1 MGFVT
6 SVANSMKRT
15 KILATYGPAV
25 STPAKVAQLVAA
37 GVNGIRVNC
46 SHGSSDSFEEAVKTI
61 RQGTEH
67 SPYPVGILFDISGP
81 KLRLDRFEGE
91 IKLQLGEEITLVT
104 QGTIVSKR
112 QIAVNHPAIIQ
123 SVKKGDRLYIDD
135 GKVAFTVMAISGGR
149 VTAEAINPGILSSA
163 KGINLPDTELAIA
176 TITPKDEKDI
186 ESAVKLGADLVA
198 LSFVRSGDDVIEAR
212 RLIKK
217 FGGHQRVIAKLEKKE
232 AIAKLEDILLL
243 SDGVMIA
250 RGDLGVELPPAE
262 LPHLQREII
271 HLANRHHKPVI
282 VATQMLE
289 SMRFSP
295 RATRAEIS
303 DVAGAVFDFV
313 DTVML
318 SAETATGEYPV
329 EAVQVMADVIA
340 ATEKAAPTRRVA
352 LDEYL
357 IPSSQARGIAEAVR
371 SAIDVCPTAIIC
383 AFTTSGFTAEL
394 ISTLFPPQNVVA
406 LTSDETVMRRLALRR
421 SVYPIKAAQPNS
433 INEMCEMVD
442 QVCRNRSL
450 ARKGDRVILTG
461 GAPFGSTTPTNFMM
475 IHEVQ

>member
-1 MGFVT
+1 
-6 SVANSMKRT
+6 MKRT

-25 STPAKVAQLVAA
+25 STPAKVGQLVAA
-37 GVNGIRVNC
+37 GVNGMRVNC
-46 SHGSSDSFEEAVKTI
+46 SHGDSKTFREAVKII
-61 RQGTEH
+61 RQGTKQ

-91 IKLQLGEEITLVT
+91 IQLQLGDRITLVT
-104 QGTIVSKR
+104 QGTDLAKR

-123 SVKKGDRLYIDD
+123 SLKKGERLFIDD
-135 GKVAFTVMAISGGR
+135 GRVAFR
-149 VTAEAINPGILSSA
+149 VVSVGKDRVIAEAINPGVLSSA
-163 KGINLPDTELAIA
+163 KGINLPDTELVIS
-176 TITPKDEKDI
+176 TITPKDKKDI

-198 LSFVRSGDDVIEAR
+198 LSFVRSGDDIIEAKQ
-212 RLIKK
+212 LIKK
-217 FGGHQRVIAKLEKKE
+217 FGGHQRVIAKLEKRE

-243 SDGVMIA
+243 ADGVMIA

-271 HLANRHHKPVI
+271 RLANRHHKPVI

-329 EAVQVMADVIA
+329 EAVQVMTDVIA

-357 IPSSQARGIAEAVR
+357 ISSPQSRGIAEAVR
-371 SAIDVCPTAIIC
+371 SAIEVCPTAVIC

-394 ISTLFPPQNVVA
+394 ISTLFPPQMVVA

-421 SVYPIKAAQPNS
+421 SVYPIKATQPKS
-433 INEMCEMVD
+433 INDMRETVD
-442 QVCRNRSL
+442 LVCRVRSL
-450 ARKGDRVILTG
+450 ARKGDRVIITG

-475 IHEVQ
+475 IHEVK